1 MRHLIEFPDSAATAF
16 KSGGKVIVP
25 ALLFSAVEF
34 SFEAVALR
42 AARYRASSTRF

>member
-1 MRHLIEFPDSAATAF
+1 MTHQIEFRDSAAAAF
-16 KSGGKVIVP
+16 KSGGKVIVL

-42 AARYRASSTRF
+42 AARYRISSTRF